1 MGHSDRRPAT
11 MGPTWFRSGVA
22 VTLLVLGGCQPPVAG
37 NYRAVSRDEIPAG
50 RAVLQIF
57 RLPSVL
63 EDVPECNMRVGQL
76 TVGGLQPGTYTTV
89 FAEAGKTRVETVDT
103 APAFVTLYLEAG
115 ETVFVRQGWHL
126 RGEGLQ
132 PVLEHLPAARAED
145 EIRRCRYVESP
156 DLVISPEDE
165 GGDGGGVPVR

>member
-1 MGHSDRRPAT
+1 
-11 MGPTWFRSGVA
+11 MGPTWCRLVA
-22 VTLLVLGGCQPPVAG
+22 VVTLLVLGGCQPPLAG
-37 NYRAVSRDEIPAG
+37 DYRAVSRDEMPEG

-57 RLPSVL
+57 RQPSVL
-63 EDVPECNMRVGQL
+63 EDVPACNMRVGDL

-145 EIRRCRYVESP
+145 EIRRCRFVDTP

-165 GGDGGGVPVR
+165 GEHDGDVPVR